1 MARSRINVPKENMSP
16 SEGTAQRIVVGI
28 DGSPPSV
35 EAVRWAIKQAELTG
49 ASVDAVSAWQ
59 YPASTGAYGWAP
71 QSGFDNIDFEGLT
84 AEALRNVIEQ
94 VSPPASVTL
103 RQLVV
108 EGNPAQ
114 VLLDAA
120 ADADLLVVG
129 SRGHGAFTDALI
141 GSVSERCVRHAH
153 CPVLVMHHH

>member
-1 MARSRINVPKENMSP
+1 MPP
-16 SEGTAQRIVVGI
+16 SESSSPRIVVGI

-35 EAVRWAIKQAELTG
+35 AALRWAIRQAELTG

-59 YPASTGAYGWAP
+59 FPASAGAYGWAP
-71 QSGFDNIDFEGLT
+71 ESGFDNIDFEGLT
-84 AEALRNVIEQ
+84 AKALKAAVDQ
-94 VSPPASVTL
+94 VGPPPSVTI

-114 VLLDAA
+114 ALLDAA
-120 ADADLLVVG
+120 AKADLLIVG
-129 SRGHGAFTDALI
+129 NRGHGAFADALL

-153 CPVLVMHHH
+153 CPVLVVHSR

>member
-1 MARSRINVPKENMSP
+1 MSAP
-16 SEGTAQRIVVGI
+16 ESSHAPRIVVGV

-35 EAVRWAIKQAELTG
+35 AAFQWAIKQAELTG

-59 YPASTGAYGWAP
+59 YPASAGAYGWAP
-71 QSGFDNIDFEGLT
+71 DTGLDDVDYDGLT
-84 AEALRNVIEQ
+84 AKGLAEVVRQ
-94 VSPPASVTL
+94 VSPPATVTV
-103 RQLVV
+103 RQVVV

-114 VLLDAA
+114 ALLEAA

-129 SRGHGAFTDALI
+129 NRGHGAFTDALL

-153 CPVLVMHHH
+153 CPVLVVHKR